1 MYKIDEDIL
10 FMKYLLST
18 TLILWGSDT
27 KKSFPST
34 AAFLAA
40 GTAAGLSKKKH
51 MYMFC
56 YHNYL
61 KIAINNFLWKVD
73 FKSLAMSQILWTLYE
88 WTAEDKAIS
97 QTFITTDSYC
107 KQTELQSHQ

>member
-1 MYKIDEDIL
+1 MYKIDEDVL

-40 GTAAGLSKKKH
+40 GTAAGLSKKKKKAH
-51 MYMFC
+51 I
-56 YHNYL
+56 HVL
-61 KIAINNFLWKVD
+61 L
-73 FKSLAMSQILWTLYE
+73 SQLP
-88 WTAEDKAIS
+88 
-97 QTFITTDSYC
+97 
-107 KQTELQSHQ
+107 